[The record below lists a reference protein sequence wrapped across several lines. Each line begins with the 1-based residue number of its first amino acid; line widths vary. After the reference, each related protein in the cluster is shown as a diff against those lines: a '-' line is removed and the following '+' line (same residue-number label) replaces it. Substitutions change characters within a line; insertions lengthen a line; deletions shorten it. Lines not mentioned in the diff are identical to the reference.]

1 MLKYLFFIFF
11 IPLSIKPI
19 FAQKTVEK
27 RLKAYVFLS
36 DECPMCQGYAP
47 VLNQLA
53 TDFEKK
59 GVDII
64 GVFPNYYATDSSILS
79 FKTEY
84 HIDFQTIR
92 DSNFTLTNRFNAS
105 ITPQVFLVN
114 TESSEIVSNGT
125 EGSVLYAGQIDDAY
139 FRAGKRRGTTSTHY
153 LKTAIEAILADKK
166 PEISETKAIG
176 CVIVKD

>member
-1 MLKYLFFIFF
+1 MKYLFLLFLY
-11 IPLSIKPI
+11 PLSIMPV
-19 FAQKTVEK
+19 FGQNQTQK

-53 TDFEKK
+53 ADFREK
-59 GVDII
+59 GVEII
-64 GVFPNYYATDSSILS
+64 GVFPNYYATDSSITA

-92 DSNFTLTNRFNAS
+92 DSNFTLTNRFKAS
-105 ITPQVFLVN
+105 ITPQVFLEN
-114 TESSEIVSNGT
+114 TEGT
-125 EGSVLYAGQIDDAY
+125 ILYNGQINDAY
-139 FRAGKRRGTTSTHY
+139 FRAGKRRGTTSEHY
-153 LKTAIEAILADKK
+153 LKAAIEAILANKK
-166 PEISETKAIG
+166 PNVSETKAIG